1 MAITPKKKPDR
12 IYMTDDN
19 SGVIYSDKQGNVIS
33 KDEAMKNFRDS
44 ASAEKREKRRSSQY
58 KGQRKKSFLDKVTN
72 KLNKAG
78 EAYKNL
84 GQAGLN
90 VLRGD
95 VKGQPYEKKNKGGEM
110 KKKRYNRQGMEYD
123 RPVKEGE
130 FNLRNKPKVIKV
142 KSGGEMKKAGLN
154 VGETLKQFKDLM
166 TGSKDSKMSKQKENL
181 KKQITEGR
189 AKMRDEAKVKYK
201 DGGLTGGQKK
211 LDVNN
216 DGKISGE
223 DFKILKG
230 KNNKMRGGGI
240 AIKGN
245 NFKGVF

>member
-1 MAITPKKKPDR
+1 MAITPKKKPNR

-19 SGVIYSDKQGNVIS
+19 SGVIYSDEQGNVIS
-33 KDEAMKNFRDS
+33 KDEAMKHFRDS
-44 ASAEKREKRRSSQY
+44 ASAETREKRRSSQY

-72 KLNKAG
+72 KLKKAG

-95 VKGQPYEKKNKGGEM
+95 TKKQPYEKKNKGGEM
-110 KKKRYNRQGMEYD
+110 KKKKYDRQGMEYD

-142 KSGGEMKKAGLN
+142 K
-154 VGETLKQFKDLM
+154 
-166 TGSKDSKMSKQKENL
+166 
-181 KKQITEGR
+181 
-189 AKMRDEAKVKYK
+189 
-201 DGGLTGGQKK
+201 DGGLTGGQRK
-211 LDVNN
+211 LDVNK

>member
-1 MAITPKKKPDR
+1 MAVTPKKKPNR

-84 GQAGLN
+84 GEAGLN

-110 KKKRYNRQGMEYD
+110 KKKKYERQGMEYD
-123 RPVKEGE
+123 RPVKKGE

-142 KSGGEMKKAGLN
+142 KS
-154 VGETLKQFKDLM
+154 
-166 TGSKDSKMSKQKENL
+166 
-181 KKQITEGR
+181 
-189 AKMRDEAKVKYK
+189 
-201 DGGLTGGQKK
+201 GGLTGGQKK

-223 DFKILKG
+223 DFKILRG
-230 KNNKMRGGGI
+230 KQNKMRGGGI

>member
-1 MAITPKKKPDR
+1 MAITPKKKPNR

-33 KDEAMKNFRDS
+33 KDEAMKYFRDS

-110 KKKRYNRQGMEYD
+110 KKKKYERQGMEYD

-130 FNLRNKPKVIKV
+130 FNLRNKPKVIEV
-142 KSGGEMKKAGLN
+142 KRGGMATQKKAE
-154 VGETLKQFKDLM
+154 VM
-166 TGSKDSKMSKQKENL
+166 TAKEMMNNL
-181 KKQITEGR
+181 KFSDKDR
-189 AKMRDEAKVKYK
+189 AKESKTKRKYKANVRDLVKTNYK

>member
-1 MAITPKKKPDR
+1 MAITPKKKPNR

-58 KGQRKKSFLDKVTN
+58 
-72 KLNKAG
+72 
-78 EAYKNL
+78 
-84 GQAGLN
+84 
-90 VLRGD
+90 
-95 VKGQPYEKKNKGGEM
+95 EKKNKGGEM
-110 KKKRYNRQGMEYD
+110 KKKNERQGMEYD

-142 KSGGEMKKAGLN
+142 KS
-154 VGETLKQFKDLM
+154 
-166 TGSKDSKMSKQKENL
+166 
-181 KKQITEGR
+181 
-189 AKMRDEAKVKYK
+189 
-201 DGGLTGGQKK
+201 GGLTGGQKK

-230 KNNKMRGGGI
+230 KNNKMKGGGI
-240 AIKGN
+240 AIKGT

>member
-130 FNLRNKPKVIKV
+130 FNLRNKPKVIEV
-142 KSGGEMKKAGLN
+142 KRGGITLKPANNPGSIKAASESLKDKTSPMKKERLLEGVKAR
-154 VGETLKQFKDLM
+154 
-166 TGSKDSKMSKQKENL
+166 L
-181 KKQITEGR
+181 KKRREEDKQS
-189 AKMRDEAKVKYK
+189 AK
-201 DGGLTGGQKK
+201 DGGLIGNQRK

>member
-142 KSGGEMKKAGLN
+142 KSGG
-154 VGETLKQFKDLM
+154 
-166 TGSKDSKMSKQKENL
+166 
-181 KKQITEGR
+181 
-189 AKMRDEAKVKYK
+189 
-201 DGGLTGGQKK
+201 LTGGKKK